1 MQRERASSTLRIAN
15 IGKLPGKT
23 KTPDTT
29 LLVSSE
35 WEKTCPNHNLPSDW
49 LSYAGWLDQRIRLQS
64 SSTSAHISSLG
75 HVSPTAP
82 LTETEPRD
90 QSAKPFE
97 LVRFHPEPSA
107 HLHRP
112 SSWQIRWGCVF
123 GGRLRLSGASSLMR
137 MKGTGG
143 NLQDA
148 YAINMKQQVN
158 DTGGRTFWLSFWV
171 HPLYSNAMS
180 ICTSCVDVKELG
192 HIWGDSH
199 KAAQEI
205 GWWMGSIGYITSF
218 FCRTNPSFP
227 QTRSYKLGHSTL
239 KYIVISPKKTQI
251 NNSWISGWICYERPL
266 SITIC
271 FFGSGKSY
279 SPHAELLQK
288 WFFFMAPHRT
298 LFFRN
303 VWFQL

>member
-35 WEKTCPNHNLPSDW
+35 WEQKPAQTTICHQIDCYMLDGWIKEFAYNLVAHQ
-49 LSYAGWLDQRIRLQS
+49 L
-64 SSTSAHISSLG
+64 TSAHWAMCPN
-75 HVSPTAP
+75 SPPHWNWA
-82 LTETEPRD
+82 ED

-123 GGRLRLSGASSLMR
+123 GGRLRLSGASSLMLI
-137 MKGTGG
+137 KGTGG

-180 ICTSCVDVKELG
+180 ICRVGPHLRRFPGSCTRNRM
-192 HIWGDSH
+192 
-199 KAAQEI
+199 
-205 GWWMGSIGYITSF
+205 MGSKGYITSLLL
-218 FCRTNPSFP
+218 
-227 QTRSYKLGHSTL
+227 SY
-239 KYIVISPKKTQI
+239 
-251 NNSWISGWICYERPL
+251 
-266 SITIC
+266 
-271 FFGSGKSY
+271 
-279 SPHAELLQK
+279 
-288 WFFFMAPHRT
+288 
-298 LFFRN
+298 
-303 VWFQL
+303 